1 MTPSRRDRIE
11 LFLVSSSG
19 GHLEQLLLLRDAWGD
34 RQRLWVTDDA
44 ADTRSRLK
52 DEDAVFGDA
61 PSSRSGRS
69 LARNSARAFLLLRRH
84 RPKVILTTGAAIAVP
99 FSWLG
104 RLFGAD
110 VVYIESVTRIDR
122 PSTSLRLVRPVA
134 SRIYVQ
140 WPELAERIPTARYE
154 GTVFASE

>member
-1 MTPSRRDRIE
+1 MGPRSRDRVE

-19 GHLEQLLLLRDAWGD
+19 GHLQQLLLLRDAWED
-34 RQRLWVTDDA
+34 RSRLWITDDA

-52 DEDAVFGDA
+52 DENAVFGDA
-61 PSSRSGRS
+61 PSSRSWRS
-69 LARNSARAFLLLRRH
+69 LARNSGRAYRLLRRH

-110 VVYIESVTRIDR
+110 VVYVESVTRIDQ

-140 WPELAERIPTARYE
+140 WPELAGRIPQARYE